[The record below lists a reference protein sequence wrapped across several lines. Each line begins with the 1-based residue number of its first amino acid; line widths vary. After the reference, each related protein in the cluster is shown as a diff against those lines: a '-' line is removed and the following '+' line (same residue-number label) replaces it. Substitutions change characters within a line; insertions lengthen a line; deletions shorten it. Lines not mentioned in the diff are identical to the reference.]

1 MAGPRDPHNVAL
13 AQAIQKLRKDAGLT
27 QQQLADR
34 AEIPVGSLR
43 QIEAANID
51 ADWGTLR
58 HIAKGLGTSLSDLFQ
73 LVKAL
78 EAG

>member
-13 AQAIQKLRKDAGLT
+13 AQAIQKLREEAGLT

-34 AEIPVGSLR
+34 AEIPVVALE
-43 QIEAANID
+43 QVEAASID

-58 HIAKGLGTSLSDLFQ
+58 HIAKGLGTSLADLFQ
-73 LVKAL
+73 LVEEL

>member
-13 AQAIQKLRKDAGLT
+13 ARAIQKSRNEAGLT

-34 AEIPVGSLR
+34 AEIPVVALQ
-43 QIEAANID
+43 QIEAASVD

-58 HIAKGLGTSLSDLFQ
+58 HIASGLGTSLSDLFQ
-73 LVKAL
+73 LVEEL
-78 EAG
+78 EAD

>member
-13 AQAIQKLRKDAGLT
+13 AQAIQNLRKEASLT

-34 AEIPVGSLR
+34 AEIPLVALQ
-43 QIEAANID
+43 QIEAADID

-58 HIAKGLGTSLSDLFQ
+58 HIASGLGTSLSELFR
-73 LVKAL
+73 LVEQL
-78 EAG
+78 EAD

>member
-13 AQAIQKLRKDAGLT
+13 AQAIQKLRNDAGLT

-34 AEIPVGSLR
+34 AEIPLVAL
-43 QIEAANID
+43 QQVEAANTD

-58 HIAKGLGTSLSDLFQ
+58 HIASGLGTSLADLFQ
-73 LVKAL
+73 LVEEL
-78 EAG
+78 EAS